1 MGKIGKKVGGAIRN
15 TARYMASVWHKLTPF
30 INRLGKAFFKEVG
43 PLGLAIITKAV
54 KTAIERGLKGEDAR
68 QVAIQEIQKEFEDAK
83 IEVRARAI
91 NWVLETM
98 FNREVKTV

>member
-1 MGKIGKKVGGAIRN
+1 MGRLGRKVGSVIRN
-15 TARYMASVWHKLTPF
+15 TSRSMASLWHKLTPF

-54 KTAIERGLKGEDAR
+54 RTAMERGLKGDDAR
-68 QVAIQEIQKEFEDAK
+68 QVAIDEIKKEFEAAK
-83 IEVRARAI
+83 IEVRSRAI

-98 FNREVKTV
+98 FNKEAGTV

>member
-1 MGKIGKKVGGAIRN
+1 MGKIGKRVGGVIRN
-15 TARYMASVWHKLTPF
+15 TARSMVSLWHKLTPF

-54 KTAIERGLKGEDAR
+54 RTAIERGLKGEDAR
-68 QVAIQEIQKEFEDAK
+68 QVAIQEIQKEFEASK

-98 FNREVKTV
+98 FNKEAGTV